1 MAKATNEAYAYT
13 SCEYRL
19 AADEH
24 SPHVEIV
31 KYVDESKRVLDV
43 GCATGYLAGKLA
55 EAVADRDGEA
65 SMTVSDGFN
74 LAHVTE
80 GVKTPR
86 MSESNITFELGAFP

>member
-43 GCATGYLAGKLA
+43 GCATGYLAEKLV
-55 EAVADRDGEA
+55 EAIVD
-65 SMTVSDGFN
+65 S
-74 LAHVTE
+74 TE
-80 GVKTPR
+80 
-86 MSESNITFELGAFP
+86 E